1 MIVHETSLTLRLAR
15 RPAGAAVAATALALA
30 ALAALAATAADTASP
45 PRPAPATAPAMAPAA
60 DKLPVAYPSGYRDWT
75 HVKSMIVEP
84 GHPLAGLVEGTHH
97 LYANATAMRAYRGKR
112 PFADGAVIVLD
123 LLTTRH
129 GDLAVV
135 EGPRKAVI
143 VMQKDSRRFAL
154 TNGWG
159 YQVFGGADLRQP
171 QLDAAGASGCHGC
184 HAAQATRDYVFSD
197 WRD

>member
-1 MIVHETSLTLRLAR
+1 MIVHETRPTPRFAR
-15 RPAGAAVAATALALA
+15 RPAGAAVAATLSALA
-30 ALAALAATAADTASP
+30 ALAALAATAADTASS
-45 PRPAPATAPAMAPAA
+45 PRPALVTAPAA
-60 DKLPVAYPSGYRDWT
+60 DKLPVAYPTGYRDWT

-97 LYANATAMRAYRGKR
+97 LYANPTALRAYRGKR
-112 PFADGAVIVLD
+112 PFADGAVVVLD

-143 VMQKDSRRFAL
+143 VMQKDSRRFAP

-171 QLDAAGASGCHGC
+171 QLDAAGAASCHGC
-184 HAAQATRDYVFSD
+184 HTAQATRDYVFSD
-197 WRD
+197 WRE

>member
-1 MIVHETSLTLRLAR
+1 M
-15 RPAGAAVAATALALA
+15 ALA
-30 ALAALAATAADTASP
+30 ALAAIAADTASA
-45 PRPAPATAPAMAPAA
+45 PRPSPATAPATG
-60 DKLPVAYPSGYRDWT
+60 KFPVAYPAGYRDWT

-97 LYANATAMRAYRGKR
+97 LYANAAALRAYRGKR

-123 LLTTRH
+123 LMATRH
-129 GDLAVV
+129 GDLAVL

-171 QLDAAGASGCHGC
+171 QLDAAGAASCHGC